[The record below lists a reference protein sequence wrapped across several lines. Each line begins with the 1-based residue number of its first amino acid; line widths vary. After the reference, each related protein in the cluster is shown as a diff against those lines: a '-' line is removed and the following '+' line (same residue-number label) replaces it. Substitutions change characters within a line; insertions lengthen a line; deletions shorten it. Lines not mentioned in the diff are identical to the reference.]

1 MLVFCGTFPG
11 REDVMPGSNS
21 YDLVVVGGGIAGASL
36 GKNMA
41 EAGVRVLI
49 LEASKSFTD
58 RVRGEGLLSW
68 GVAEADSLGLN
79 DAFEEAGANKFR
91 WANNYLG
98 SQQTEH
104 RDLPLTTLTKTPSL
118 SFYHPKMQTCVLQA
132 AERAGAEVRR
142 GVEAS
147 AVVGG
152 FPARVKCDGNGRSEE
167 ISARMVVIADG
178 RNSRLRKQLG
188 FEVQRETHSGCIAGV
203 LFEGVALP
211 DDTLQ
216 WFINPALGEAIGWLP
231 QGESRV
237 RTYLCFWGERKQR
250 LQGAQDVGR
259 LMRDLEWT
267 GVAGELF
274 AKAQAAGPLAT
285 FEAADFWVEEPYKD
299 GVALLGDTA
308 ASNDPTWG
316 QGLSLALR
324 GSRTLRDVLLS
335 ESDWNKAGHNY
346 VREYQRYYGNVRMV
360 IGWLREFFLETGEAA
375 DVRRARAFPLFAED
389 PTRVPDLLLSG
400 PEIPL
405 NANSKARFF
414 CEDAA

>member
-1 MLVFCGTFPG
+1 LVFVVLFPT
-11 REDVMPGSNS
+11 REGAMTGSR

-36 GKNMA
+36 GNNMA
-41 EAGVRVLI
+41 EAGARVLI

-68 GVAEADSLGLN
+68 GVAEAESLGLN

-98 SQQTEH
+98 PQQTEH
-104 RDLPLTTLTKTPSL
+104 RDLPATTLTKTASV

-132 AERAGAEVRR
+132 AERSGAEVRR
-142 GVEAS
+142 GVEATS
-147 AVVGG
+147 ITGG

-216 WFINPALGEAIGWLP
+216 WFMNPATGEAIGWLP

-259 LMRDLEWT
+259 LVRDLEWT
-267 GVAGELF
+267 GMAGDLF
-274 AKAQAAGPLAT
+274 SKAQAAGPLAT

-324 GSRTLRDVLLS
+324 GSRALRDALLS
-335 ESDWNKAGHNY
+335 ESDWNKAGQNY
-346 VREYQRYYGNVRMV
+346 ARDYQRYYGVVRMV
-360 IGWLREFFLETGEAA
+360 TGWLREFFLETGEAA
-375 DVRRARAFPLFAED
+375 DARRARAFPLFAED

-405 NANSKARFF
+405 DANSKARFF
-414 CEDAA
+414 GEDAG

>member
-1 MLVFCGTFPG
+1 
-11 REDVMPGSNS
+11 MPDKND

-41 EAGVRVLI
+41 EAGARVLI
-49 LEASKSFTD
+49 LEASTNFTD

-68 GVAEADSLGLN
+68 GAAEAESLGLA
-79 DAFEEAGANKFR
+79 DAFEEARARKLL
-91 WANNYLG
+91 WANSYIG
-98 SQQTEH
+98 AQQTEH
-104 RDLPLTTLTKTPSL
+104 RDLPATTLTKTASV
-118 SFYHPKMQTCVLQA
+118 SFYHPKMQTCVLRA

-167 ISARMVVIADG
+167 VSARMVVIAEG

-216 WFINPALGEAIGWLP
+216 WFINPELGEAIGFVP

-237 RTYLCFWGERKQR
+237 RTYLCFWGERKPR
-250 LQGAQDVGR
+250 LQGQADVGR
-259 LMRDLEWT
+259 LVGDLQWT

-274 AKAQAAGPLAT
+274 SKAQAAGPLAT

-308 ASNDPTWG
+308 ASNDPSWG

-324 GSRTLRDVLLS
+324 GSRVLRDALLS
-335 ESDWNKAGHNY
+335 ESNWNKAGQNY
-346 VREYQRYYGNVRMV
+346 AREHQRYYGVVRMV
-360 IGWLREFFLETGEAA
+360 TGWLREFFLETGEAA
-375 DVRRARAFPLFAED
+375 DARRARAFPLFAED
-389 PTRVPDLLLSG
+389 PTRVPDLLMSG
-400 PEIPL
+400 PDIPL
-405 NANSKARFF
+405 DANSKARFF
-414 CEDAA
+414 AEDAA

>member
-1 MLVFCGTFPG
+1 MSVS
-11 REDVMPGSNS
+11 SN

-41 EAGVRVLI
+41 EAGARVLI
-49 LEASKSFTD
+49 LEASETFTD

-68 GVAEADSLGLN
+68 GAAEANSLGLD
-79 DAFEEAGANKFR
+79 DAFEEAGAKKLR
-91 WANNYLG
+91 WANNYIG
-98 SQQTEH
+98 AQQTEH
-104 RDLPLTTLTKTPSL
+104 RDLPATTLTKTASV
-118 SFYHPKMQTCVLQA
+118 SFYHPKMQTSVLQA

-147 AVVGG
+147 AVAGG
-152 FPARVKCDGNGRSEE
+152 FPARVKCGGNGRSEE
-167 ISARMVVIADG
+167 ITARMVVIADG

-188 FEVQRETHSGCIAGV
+188 FAVQRETHSGCIAGV
-203 LFEGVALP
+203 LFEGVPLP

-216 WFINPALGEAIGWLP
+216 WFINPAAGEAIGWVP

-237 RTYLCFWGERKQR
+237 RTYLCFWGERKPR
-250 LQGAQDVGR
+250 LQGAQHVGR
-259 LMRDLEWT
+259 LVRDLEWT
-267 GVAGELF
+267 GVAGDF
-274 AKAQAAGPLAT
+274 FSKAQAAGPLAT

-324 GSRTLRDVLLS
+324 GSRTLRDALLR
-335 ESDWNKAGHNY
+335 ESDWDKAGQDY
-346 VREYQRYYGNVRMV
+346 SREHQRYYGVARMV
-360 IGWLREFFLETGEAA
+360 TGWLREFFLETGEAA
-375 DVRRARAFPLFAED
+375 DARRARAFPLFAED

-405 NANSKARFF
+405 DANSKARFF
-414 CEDAA
+414 AEDVA

>member
-1 MLVFCGTFPG
+1 
-11 REDVMPGSNS
+11 MPGSSS
-21 YDLVVVGGGIAGASL
+21 YDLVIVGGGIAGASL

-41 EAGVRVLI
+41 DAGARVLI
-49 LEASKSFTD
+49 LEASKNFTD

-68 GVAEADSLGLN
+68 GAAEAVSLGLG
-79 DAFEEAGANKFR
+79 DAFEEAGAKKLR

-98 SQQTEH
+98 AQQTEH
-104 RDLPLTTLTKTPSL
+104 RDLPATTLTKTASV
-118 SFYHPKMQTCVLQA
+118 SFYHPRMQTCVLQA

-147 AVVGG
+147 AVTGG
-152 FPARVKCDGNGRSEE
+152 FPARVKCERNGRSEE

-203 LFEGVALP
+203 LFENVGLA
-211 DDTLQ
+211 DDTLH
-216 WFINPALGEAIGWLP
+216 WFINPATGEAIGWLP

-259 LMRDLEWT
+259 LIGDLEWT
-267 GVAGELF
+267 GVAGEIF
-274 AKAQAAGPLAT
+274 SKAQAVGPLAT

-324 GSRTLRDVLLS
+324 GSRALRDALLS
-335 ESDWNKAGHNY
+335 ESDWNKAGQNY
-346 VREYQRYYGNVRMV
+346 AREYQRYYGVVRMV
-360 IGWLREFFLETGEAA
+360 TGWLREFFLQTGEVA
-375 DVRRARAFPLFAED
+375 DARRARAFPLLAQD
-389 PTRVPDLLLSG
+389 PTRMPDVLLSG

-405 NANSKARFF
+405 DANSKARFF
-414 CEDAA
+414 AEDRRRLN